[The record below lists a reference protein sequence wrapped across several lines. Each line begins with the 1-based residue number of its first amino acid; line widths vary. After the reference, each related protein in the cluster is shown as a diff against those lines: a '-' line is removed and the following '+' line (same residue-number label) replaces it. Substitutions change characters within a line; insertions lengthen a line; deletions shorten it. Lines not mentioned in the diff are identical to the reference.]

1 MNGLAQK
8 FMSMVEY
15 LSDAIARIFTP
26 SKDDFP
32 ATGTQPYSGDP
43 DSSNVS

>member
-1 MNGLAQK
+1 MNGMMQQLRN
-8 FMSMVEY
+8 MVEY

-32 ATGTQPYSGDP
+32 ATGAVPYDGDP
-43 DSSNVS
+43 ASKD